1 MEHKNICNLLRNIKN
16 SNTFLYKN
24 TKESAPVGD
33 FDKLAEDNID
43 YTAMSAKNVGESV
56 NLDFTAIMATLK
68 TK

>member
-1 MEHKNICNLLRNIKN
+1 LEHKNICNLLRNIKN